1 MNNEQLAILEGL
13 LFVAGEEGVD
23 NENVKLVLNIDDNK
37 VKELVTAFKET
48 LQADN
53 RGLMLVTLGNKY
65 KLTTKPEHFAYYNKL
80 IDNSSN
86 FSFSNAALETLAI
99 VAYNQP
105 LTRVEVENIRGVNS
119 DGMIRKLVAKS
130 LLREVGRRETVGRPM
145 MYEVTPEF
153 MDYFNL
159 TNLEELPDLTDIE
172 MGEENE
178 ASIFES
184 QFKENE
190 TNG

>member
-159 TNLEELPDLTDIE
+159 TNLEELPDLADIE

-190 TNG
+190 SNG